1 MGKELTNEID
11 ALNKELE
18 IYKKSPESIMTMVN
32 LVHEAI
38 DKIEEKDA
46 EIKKQKE
53 TIEDKDKQI
62 EQLADEKKRKELEE
76 KNSKSAQQ
84 RIEILERLGYGAQ
97 TEIEK
102 SETREEKFKVPSLRF
117 AEISKIPYED
127 IREEI
132 DSLAEEIERDLGII
146 VKLVENIDI
155 KNNPKEK
162 FYILLEDNNGN
173 TTSIDLLKYQENIY
187 NYEVDEE
194 ESIKN
199 EVVKL
204 KGAYTIDIVNTS
216 KKIAEYISL
225 ALGYKETFNYQY
237 KYIGWDKVDDEEVF
251 KYDTIYSNAKVKR
264 EGFCGEEW
272 AEAIGTKEYK
282 IDEIN
287 RREKDKVLWN
297 EMMAI
302 TFNDRVVADIILCAA
317 VSGIVRQKLTP
328 SKENNI
334 NMNIVG
340 EKSSGKTTM
349 ENLVLSFYGNPERL
363 LGSHI
368 DTDNASEQIR
378 VERAIIPYILDERM
392 LKVETD
398 GDKKKAYNML
408 MSIFKEYEG
417 RVKSRVGSQYTK
429 STRHS
434 YGAIISS
441 SVESIFE
448 VINKE
453 YANDNI
459 LRDLGQY
466 RRFIEVVAQKGD
478 LFRDGE
484 HAKAADN
491 IAHDRYG
498 FGVEQIINFMLELPQ
513 YMYYINKIDDESI
526 STSDLLHIISY
537 IKKTVENKEIST
549 EEKKGFE
556 LKLSYLFGDNQNKY
570 DEVLTL
576 LIGDHR
582 GEDTNKKDAT
592 TLFDRLHN
600 KVLKEIDIKLNTFE
614 DGQYINEMES
624 SDRRFALLVL
634 TGLILNYSID
644 TGKERVQFNMDM
656 DTVADY
662 LITNLYEK
670 LRVAGVINKQ
680 TENEETYENYDFTSK
695 IIEFYD
701 WCNANRDYFYIP
713 NENVRHEEN
722 KLIGRYKL
730 VNGNV
735 EILIPDTRGR
745 KITLNKLLGNLDST
759 GSDILDYE
767 YNNGRLV
774 NNEESDTYCKKLIT
788 YNKNLIEQ
796 STEVGTKKPQISGTK
811 LRGNTITF
819 KTDAIEKARKELQ
832 SQEEIVDETN

>member
-11 ALNKELE
+11 ALNKELK
-18 IYKKSPESIMTMVN
+18 IYEQSPESITEMVR
-32 LVHEAI
+32 LVHKAI
-38 DKIEEKDA
+38 DEIEKKNDKIKRQSSEIDKLEKEIKDQKKA
-46 EIKKQKE
+46 EI
-53 TIEDKDKQI
+53 
-62 EQLADEKKRKELEE
+62 AE
-76 KNSKSAQQ
+76 KNSKSEQQ

-102 SETREEKFKVPSLRF
+102 SETREEKFRVPSLRF
-117 AEISKIPYED
+117 AEISKTPYED
-127 IREEI
+127 VREEI
-132 DSLAEEIERDLGII
+132 ENIAEEIKRKYGIT
-146 VKLVENIDI
+146 VKLVEDIDI

-173 TTSIDLLKYQENIY
+173 TTTIDLLRYQENIY

-204 KGAYTIDIVNTS
+204 KGAYTADVVAAS
-216 KKIAEYISL
+216 KKIANYISL
-225 ALGYKETFNYQY
+225 ALGYKETFHYQY

-251 KYDTIYSNAKVKR
+251 KYDTIYSNAKIKR

-282 IDEIN
+282 IDELN
-287 RREKDKVLWN
+287 KREKDKVLWN

-302 TFNDRVVADIILCAA
+302 TFNDSVVADIILCAA
-317 VSGIVRQKLTP
+317 VSGIIRQKLTP

-398 GDKKKAYNML
+398 GSKKKALIVL

-417 RVKSRVGSQYTK
+417 RVKSRVGSQYTN
-429 STRHS
+429 SSRHS

-453 YANDNI
+453 YANDNV

-466 RRFIEVVAQKGD
+466 RRFIEVNAKKGD

-498 FGVEQIINFMLELPQ
+498 FGVEQIINFMLELSQ

-537 IKKTVENKEIST
+537 IKKTVENKEISI
-549 EEKKGFE
+549 EEKKIFE

-570 DEVLTL
+570 DEVLAL

-582 GEDTNKKDAT
+582 GEDTNKEDAT
-592 TLFDRLHN
+592 TLFDRLYN
-600 KVLKEIDIKLNTFE
+600 KILREIDKKLNTFE
-614 DGQYINEMES
+614 EGQYINEMES
-624 SDRRFALLVL
+624 SDRRFALLIL
-634 TGLILNYSID
+634 TGLILNFSID

-656 DTVADY
+656 DAVADY

-670 LRVAGVINKQ
+670 LHIAGVINKQ
-680 TENEETYENYDFTSK
+680 RDDEETNENFDFTAK
-695 IIEFYD
+695 IIELYD
-701 WCNANRDYFYIP
+701 WCNRNKEYFYIP
-713 NENVRHEEN
+713 TKNERH
-722 KLIGRYKL
+722 KQDRLIGRYKL

-735 EILIPDTRGR
+735 EIIIPEEEHR
-745 KITLNKLLGNLDST
+745 KISIACILNNLDSD
-759 GSDILDYE
+759 GEVFLQYQ
-767 YNNGRLV
+767 YNNGTLI
-774 NNEESDTYCKKLIT
+774 NNAVSKKYVEALLQF
-788 YNKNLIEQ
+788 NKDLIEL
-796 STEVGTKKPQISGTK
+796 SSNTKQIPQPCG
-811 LRGNTITF
+811 LRGHTLTF
-819 KTDAIEKARKELQ
+819 KVDAIEKARKELQ
-832 SQEEIVDETN
+832 SQEDSANETN

>member
-11 ALNKELE
+11 ALNKELK
-18 IYKKSPESIMTMVN
+18 IYEQSPESITEMVR
-32 LVHEAI
+32 LVHKAI
-38 DKIEEKDA
+38 DEIEKKNDKIKRQSNEIDKLEKEIKDQKKA
-46 EIKKQKE
+46 EI
-53 TIEDKDKQI
+53 
-62 EQLADEKKRKELEE
+62 AE
-76 KNSKSAQQ
+76 KNSKSDQQ

-102 SETREEKFKVPSLRF
+102 SETREEKFRVPSLRF
-117 AEISKIPYED
+117 AEISKTPYED
-127 IREEI
+127 VREEI
-132 DSLAEEIERDLGII
+132 ENIAEEIKRKYGIT
-146 VKLVENIDI
+146 VKLVEDIDI

-173 TTSIDLLKYQENIY
+173 TTTIDLLRYQENIY

-204 KGAYTIDIVNTS
+204 KGAYTADVVAAS
-216 KKIAEYISL
+216 KKIANYISL
-225 ALGYKETFNYQY
+225 ALGYKETFHYQY

-251 KYDTIYSNAKVKR
+251 KYDTIYSNAKIKR

-282 IDEIN
+282 IDELN
-287 RREKDKVLWN
+287 KREKDKVLWN

-302 TFNDRVVADIILCAA
+302 TFNDSVVADIILCAA
-317 VSGIVRQKLTP
+317 VSGIIRQKLTP

-398 GDKKKAYNML
+398 GSKKKALIVL

-417 RVKSRVGSQYTK
+417 RVKSRVGSQYTN
-429 STRHS
+429 SSRHS

-453 YANDNI
+453 YANDNV

-466 RRFIEVVAQKGD
+466 RRFIEVNAKKGD

-513 YMYYINKIDDESI
+513 YMYYYFSLIDIDSDNKM
-526 STSDLLHIISY
+526 STSDILDILGY
-537 IKKTVENKEIST
+537 IKKTVENQDIT
-549 EEKKGFE
+549 VDEKRAFA
-556 LKLSYLFGDNQNKY
+556 LKLEYLYGDNQTKY
-570 DEVLTL
+570 DDILTL
-576 LIGDHR
+576 LIDDHR
-582 GEDTNKKDAT
+582 GESRNEDEKNANI
-592 TLFDRLHN
+592 FDVLYN
-600 KVLKEIDIKLNTFE
+600 KVLKEIGIKLNE
-614 DGQYINEMES
+614 YGQDINEMES

-634 TGLILNYSID
+634 TGLILNYSIE
-644 TGKERVQFNMDM
+644 TGDERLQFNMDM
-656 DTVADY
+656 DAVADY

-670 LRVAGVINKQ
+670 LQVAGVINREK
-680 TENEETYENYDFTSK
+680 EEKEVEETYSK
-695 IIEFYD
+695 EDYLRRVIEIYD
-701 WCNANRDYFYIP
+701 WIISNREFFYEYYSKNDVRNNKIDKYIGRITEDTTSIKVALHEENGIQLRHAIFSCENDAEAVLVYKEQ
-713 NENVRHEEN
+713 NENVCKFVKMDFVDKVMTAN
-722 KLIGRYKL
+722 KKCLDYFKIDTITINKKTARG
-730 VNGNV
+730 V
-735 EILIPDTRGR
+735 EIIFYKD
-745 KITLNKLLGNLDST
+745 
-759 GSDILDYE
+759 E
-767 YNNGRLV
+767 
-774 NNEESDTYCKKLIT
+774 
-788 YNKNLIEQ
+788 IEQ
-796 STEVGTKKPQISGTK
+796 
-811 LRGNTITF
+811 L
-819 KTDAIEKARKELQ
+819 RKELQ
-832 SQEEIVDETN
+832 SQEESANETN